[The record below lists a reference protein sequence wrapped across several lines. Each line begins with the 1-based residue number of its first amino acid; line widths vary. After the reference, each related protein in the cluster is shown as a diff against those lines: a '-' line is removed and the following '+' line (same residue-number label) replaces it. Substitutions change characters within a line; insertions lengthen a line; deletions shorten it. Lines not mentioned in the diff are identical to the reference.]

1 MTPTDRDLHD
11 VLPGVWSLLAD
22 YARLIDD
29 RKPLEWSR
37 LFGHDG
43 TLALPD
49 RDISGEEGL
58 VEFATGSA
66 RGVHVQGVPA
76 VEQRADGTIVATSNF
91 IYINAVTYTLSAG
104 EYRDRIRV
112 DGERCVFV
120 RRQVVLRVRT
130 ADEPPAE

>member
-1 MTPTDRDLHD
+1 MTPTD
-11 VLPGVWSLLAD
+11 VLPAVLSLQAD

-37 LFGHDG
+37 LFGQDG

-49 RDISGEEGL
+49 RDISGEQGL
-58 VEFATGSA
+58 VEFAAGSA
-66 RGVHVQGVPA
+66 RGVHVQGVPT
-76 VEQRADGTIVATSNF
+76 VEQQADGTIHATSNF

-104 EYRDRIRV
+104 EYRDQIRV
-112 DGERCVFV
+112 EGDSCVFA

-130 ADEPPAE
+130 ADEPPAQ